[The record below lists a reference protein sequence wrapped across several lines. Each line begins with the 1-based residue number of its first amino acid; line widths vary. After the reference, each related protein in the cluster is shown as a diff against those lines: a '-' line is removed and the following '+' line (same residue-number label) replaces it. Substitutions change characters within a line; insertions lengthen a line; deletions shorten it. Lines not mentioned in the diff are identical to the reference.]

1 MSMTPEQV
9 DQMLALL
16 QRMEQVAINIQRL
29 LDRAEEQRT
38 QGYRVIG
45 EQLSDLRTD
54 VSEILD
60 EVASEDIPGLGGT
73 PE

>member
-60 EVASEDIPGLGGT
+60 EVASEDIPGLGGA